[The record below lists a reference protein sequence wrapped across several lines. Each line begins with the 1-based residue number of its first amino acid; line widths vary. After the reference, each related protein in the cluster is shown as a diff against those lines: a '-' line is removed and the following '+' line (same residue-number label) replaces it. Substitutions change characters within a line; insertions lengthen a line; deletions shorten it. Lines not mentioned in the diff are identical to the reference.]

1 LQIHSKTLALTIS
14 PSITTKI
21 AIKVYNMISNNGLV
35 EIKKI
40 DGDTY
45 VTITEKLRKIIAG
58 AYLEGRIC
66 QHE

>member
-1 LQIHSKTLALTIS
+1 
-14 PSITTKI
+14 
-21 AIKVYNMISNNGLV
+21 MISNNGLV